1 VRTSFPVS
9 APPEAWAALGDP
21 ARLAAAL
28 PGARSVRATAGGDGS
43 GDGAGDGLAV
53 VADLAVASV
62 RGLWSGTVT
71 PLSADEVRI
80 AGAGAPGS
88 VDLVVR
94 ASPDRTTLTVEG
106 EVGGPLATVGGA
118 VVAAAARRL
127 AETTL
132 AALADPA
139 RPPAGSAP
147 GVAPATR
154 PEDGRAAR
162 RSRGRLAAAGAG
174 TAVVVVTVIRR
185 WRRSHR

>member
-1 VRTSFPVS
+1 MRTSFPVS

-28 PGARSVRATAGGDGS
+28 PGARSVRATAG

-139 RPPAGSAP
+139 PAARRLGAGGRDDDPTRRPARPPAAP
-147 GVAPATR
+147 GAGWP
-154 PEDGRAAR
+154 PRARGR
-162 RSRGRLAAAGAG
+162 RSS
-174 TAVVVVTVIRR
+174 
-185 WRRSHR
+185 W

>member
-1 VRTSFPVS
+1 MRTSFPVS

-28 PGARSVRATAGGDGS
+28 PGARSVRATAG

-127 AETTL
+127 AESTL

-139 RPPAGSAP
+139 RPPAGWAP
-147 GVAPATR
+147 GVATATR
-154 PEDGRAAR
+154 PEVGPPAR

>member
-1 VRTSFPVS
+1 MRASFPVS

-28 PGARSVRATAGGDGS
+28 PGARSVRATAGGDG
-43 GDGAGDGLAV
+43 DGAGLAV

-139 RPPAGSAP
+139 PPAGSAP
-147 GVAPATR
+147 GVATTTR
-154 PEDGRAAR
+154 PGDGPAAR

-174 TAVVVVTVIRR
+174 TAVVVVTTVIRR
-185 WRRSHR
+185 WRRSPR